1 MLQKHR
7 STWVVFFFSRYL
19 KKKKKKKKKTNKKN
33 AALSEKDRC
42 ALSLRPPLAC
52 GVPATK
58 LRVRWKCENQEQIR
72 VWCTSE
78 TDLNRQAATYY
89 IIYQEAAAQ
98 E

>member
-1 MLQKHR
+1 MQ
-7 STWVVFFFSRYL
+7 STISIKNNASKTPLNMGSFFFLPVRL
-19 KKKKKKKKKTNKKN
+19 KKKNV
-33 AALSEKDRC
+33 ALSEKDRC